1 MKGRWLGL
9 VVVLL
14 LGVVG
19 YVWWLHLTRGARA
32 LGHASAMVT
41 VSDTRAVCTV
51 RRYGEKPGSGVPCDQ
66 VSAYLQDKLRLNPGA
81 SVGITAVGKVS
92 PDAVAAISQELSAHG
107 YKVAAVIR
115 VGFISEPGGAR

>member
-1 MKGRWLGL
+1 MKGRSLGL
-9 VVVLL
+9 VIVLL

-19 YVWWLHLTRGARA
+19 YVWWLHLTHGARA

-41 VSDTRAVCTV
+41 VSDNRAACIV
-51 RRYGEKPGSGVPCDQ
+51 RRYGEKPGSSVPCDQ
-66 VSAYLQDKLRLNPGA
+66 VSGYLHDKLSLKPGA

-92 PDAVAAISQELSAHG
+92 PDAVAAISHELAAHG

-115 VGFISEPGGAR
+115 IGFITEPGGGR